1 MLGNYF
7 LNRRYCTSNL
17 IIVWLQKSSEATTDA
32 EVVLADL
39 EMYILRKIKVR
50 IPPQLQMKGPGTEKN
65 LFFWAYLRHKLIWG

>member
-17 IIVWLQKSSEATTDA
+17 VIALLQIASEVTTDA

-39 EMYILRKIKVR
+39 EINILHKKRKR
-50 IPPQLQMKGPGTEKN
+50 SE
-65 LFFWAYLRHKLIWG
+65 FFSSLM